1 MSWGYTQANGPST
14 WAASFPGAGGSA
26 QSPVDIQ
33 TNAVK
38 HDGGLASMAVNYKAE
53 AQYTATN
60 TGTGF
65 KVDLQ
70 NVSELSG
77 GPLNASYKL
86 VQFHWHW
93 GPSDSTG
100 SEHTIDGKQYAAE
113 LHLVHSNSKY
123 SSFSEASSQPD
134 GLAVIAVMIE
144 AGSANE
150 AFQDMVAVSKNVN
163 GCGDTCK
170 VKKSF
175 NPSVLLPSRANEFYT
190 YHGSLT
196 TPPCNES
203 VQWIVLRQSVQYS
216 SGQLGALRSL
226 ASCEAGGCI
235 TTNHRPVMP
244 LGGRAVSASFK

>member
-93 GPSDSTG
+93 GPSDSAG
-100 SEHTIDGKQYAAE
+100 SEHTINGKQYAAE

-123 SSFSEASSQPD
+123 SSFSEAVSQPD

-144 AGSANE
+144 AGSANQ
-150 AFQDMVAVSKNVN
+150 AFQEMVDASKKVN
-163 GCGDTCK
+163 ACGATCS
-170 VKKSF
+170 VKNSF
-175 NPSVLLPSRANEFYT
+175 NPSVLLPGSTSEFYT
-190 YHGSLT
+190 YHGSLS
-196 TPPCNES
+196 TPPCSEC
-203 VQWIVLRQSVQYS
+203 VQWIVLSNSVQYS
-216 SGQLGALRSL
+216 SGQLSALRSL

-235 TTNHRPVMP
+235 TTNCRPVMP
-244 LGGRAVSASFK
+244 LGGRSVAASF